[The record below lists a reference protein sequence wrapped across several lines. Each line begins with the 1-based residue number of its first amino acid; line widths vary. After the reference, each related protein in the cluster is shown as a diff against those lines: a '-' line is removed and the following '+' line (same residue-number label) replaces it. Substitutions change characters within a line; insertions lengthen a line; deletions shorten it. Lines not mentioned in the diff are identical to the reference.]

1 MVGLM
6 VGIALGL
13 VSVWLVRRL
22 RGEPWM
28 FAFALLLLPIIYVW
42 FALVDG
48 SGANASRELLAGLP
62 WLLAGVALLWFKI
75 PQATLIVGAFWLLH
89 AVYDV
94 VHDERFVNPGVPDWY
109 PLACLGTDVVIGGY
123 LAYVGLREKRPAT
136 V

>member
-1 MVGLM
+1 MIGLL
-6 VGIALGL
+6 VGIALGVASIL
-13 VSVWLVRRL
+13 LVRRL
-22 RGEPWM
+22 GNDTSP

-62 WLLAGVALLWFKI
+62 WLLAGVALLWFKV
-75 PQATLIVGAFWLLH
+75 PHATLIVGVFWLVH
-89 AVYDV
+89 SIYDV
-94 VHDERFVNPGVPDWY
+94 VHDELFVNPGVPDWY

-123 LAYVGLREKRPAT
+123 LVYVGLRERRLAT